1 MFGFNAAKPK
11 NFIEHICSWL
21 LPFLILRG
29 DAADLDWISK
39 VAVQYKI
46 IHLIVWSKLVLM

>member
-1 MFGFNAAKPK
+1 MFGFNSAKPK

-29 DAADLDWISK
+29 DAADLNWISK
-39 VAVQYKI
+39 M
-46 IHLIVWSKLVLM
+46 IVR